1 MSRESISAC
10 LIVQNEQERLAG
22 ALESLA
28 FCDERIVVDGGSSD
42 RTLEIAR
49 AAGATVIE
57 SPWPGF
63 AAQRNRALDAA
74 SGEWILEVD
83 ADERISAELRASIE
97 ALLEAHASEV
107 EMAVCPLRNHFLGGP
122 LGPSAKYPAYRARMF
137 RRGAYRH
144 DEARMV
150 HEGIEPSRRPYV
162 LDGDLEHELAGT
174 LREALVDAWRYA
186 QLESR
191 HLVRPSGPATYLAGI
206 VLRPAAK
213 FLYRTFLE
221 GGWRDGWRGLLKIS
235 LDVTSDAV
243 VWLLVFLR
251 GGSGE
256 PAQGHASGGEHFG
269 RRPKGA
275 VKIVAIAGGEKASRE
290 AHTWLEGLR
299 SHGLDVAL
307 ISAGGRIG
315 QGPGARS
322 GQNGGNVQVH
332 ELQRLSPL
340 AVMGALDVEMQLRT
354 TDGVVTVGR
363 RARLL
368 RRLLPG
374 TLRPEIP
381 LLSLELEPESAA
393 ELANEAVAR
402 E

>member
-1 MSRESISAC
+1 MSRERISAC

-22 ALESLA
+22 ALESLD

-42 RTLEIAR
+42 RTVELAR

-74 SGEWILEVD
+74 SSEWILELD

-97 ALLEAHASEV
+97 GLLEARASEV

-150 HEGIEPSRRPYV
+150 HEGIEPRRRPHV
-162 LDGDLEHELAGT
+162 LEGDLEHELAGT
-174 LREALVDAWRYA
+174 LREALGDAWRYA

-191 HLVRPSGPATYLAGI
+191 HLPRPSRPRAYLAGI

-213 FLYRTFLE
+213 LLYRTFLE
-221 GGWRDGWRGLLKIS
+221 GGWRDGWRGLLKVS
-235 LDVTSDAV
+235 LDVTSDAL
-243 VWLLVFLR
+243 VWLLVLLR
-251 GGSGE
+251 RGSE
-256 PAQGHASGGEHFG
+256 PAQENASSGEHFG
-269 RRPKGA
+269 RRPNGA
-275 VKIVAIAGGEKASRE
+275 VKIVAIASGEKAARE
-290 AHTWLEGLR
+290 ARTWLEGLR

-307 ISAGGRIG
+307 ITGGGGAQGSA
-315 QGPGARS
+315 PS
-322 GQNGGNVQVH
+322 VQSADGVAVH
-332 ELQRLSPL
+332 TLQSLNPL
-340 AVMGALDVEMQLRT
+340 AVMRALDVEMQLRT
-354 TDGVVTVGR
+354 TDGVVTVGS

-381 LLSLELEPESAA
+381 LLSVEVEPGSAA
-393 ELANEAVAR
+393 ELANAAVAR
-402 E
+402 D

>member
-1 MSRESISAC
+1 
-10 LIVQNEQERLAG
+10 LIVQNEQERLVG

-42 RTLEIAR
+42 RTVEIAR

-57 SPWPGF
+57 NPWPGF

-74 SGEWILEVD
+74 SSEWILEVD
-83 ADERISAELRASIE
+83 GDERISAELRASIE
-97 ALLEAHASEV
+97 ALLEARASEV
-107 EMAVCPLRNHFLGGP
+107 EMAVCPLRNRFLGGP

-150 HEGIEPSRRPYV
+150 HEGIEPRRRPYV
-162 LDGDLEHELAGT
+162 LEGDLEHELAGT
-174 LREALVDAWRYA
+174 LREAVGDAWRYA
-186 QLESR
+186 RLESR
-191 HLVRPSGPATYLAGI
+191 HLARPSGPGAYLAGI

-235 LDVTSDAV
+235 LDVTSDAL
-243 VWLLVFLR
+243 VWLLVLLR
-251 GGSGE
+251 RGSE
-256 PAQGHASGGEHFG
+256 PAQRAAGSEHFG
-269 RRPKGA
+269 RRPNGA
-275 VKIVAIAGGEKASRE
+275 VKIVAIAGGEKASLE
-290 AHTWLEGLR
+290 AHTWLEGLG

-315 QGPGARS
+315 QGSGAAS
-322 GQNGGNVQVH
+322 GQNGGNVEVH
-332 ELQRLSPL
+332 ELQRLSPV
-340 AVMGALDVEMQLRT
+340 AVMRALDVEMQLRT
-354 TDGVVTVGR
+354 TDGVITVGR

-381 LLSLELEPESAA
+381 HLSAVLEPASAA
-393 ELANEAVAR
+393 ELANETVAR
-402 E
+402 G